1 MSIKQDQHNK
11 DKQLQSQMIIYQ
23 DANGNI
29 KLDVR
34 FDGETVLLSQKQM
47 AVLFN
52 KSISTINEHIK
63 NIFADGELVEN
74 SVIRN
79 FRITGADGKSYQV
92 IFYNLDVIIS
102 VGYRVKSVQGT
113 KFRIWA
119 TQRLKEY
126 IIKGFT
132 LDEERLKNPD
142 HPLLKST
149 ASFKQNQEK
158 IMLQFNLFLLNI
170 FFHDVFDLYIF

>member
-1 MSIKQDQHNK
+1 
-11 DKQLQSQMIIYQ
+11 MIIYQ

-74 SVIRN
+74 SR
-79 FRITGADGKSYQV
+79 
-92 IFYNLDVIIS
+92 
-102 VGYRVKSVQGT
+102 
-113 KFRIWA
+113 
-119 TQRLKEY
+119 
-126 IIKGFT
+126 
-132 LDEERLKNPD
+132 
-142 HPLLKST
+142 PL
-149 ASFKQNQEK
+149 N
-158 IMLQFNLFLLNI
+158 
-170 FFHDVFDLYIF
+170 